1 MKRKRAAL
9 YDPYLDVMG
18 GGEKHILS
26 VMKVL
31 EEEGYDVSVFWK
43 ENVADKISTQ
53 LGLSFQQ
60 LSFISDVIPH
70 SSVLSKIR
78 ALRDFDVFIYVTDG
92 SYFFS
97 NAAKNIVFFMY
108 PDRKIYPLGMIN
120 KIKTYNYTY
129 ICNSQFTQKHLLA
142 SGIEAEVLY
151 PYIDQLVISPTPV
164 RKDKIILS
172 VGRFFPQLHS
182 KRQDKIIEWFK
193 VLKQK
198 NQMYEDFKL
207 ILAGGLKDEDKEY
220 FITLQRLAHDDTN
233 IIFRTNIST
242 KEIVE
247 LYQKSIVYWHFAG
260 IGVDEELYPEM
271 VEHLGITP
279 LEAMAEKSIVFCY
292 RAGGPKEIIQDG
304 ENGFLFSSQE
314 ELFEKM
320 DSVLQNT
327 NLQEK
332 IMEKASSYVEKVF
345 NYEHFKQNV
354 MKIINNKS

>member
-1 MKRKRAAL
+1 MKKKQAAL

-31 EEEGYDVSVFWK
+31 EEEGYGVSVFWK
-43 ENVADKISTQ
+43 ENVADKIRTQ
-53 LGLSFQQ
+53 LGLSFKE
-60 LSFISDVIPH
+60 LSFVPDVLPH
-70 SSVLSKIR
+70 SSILSKIR

-97 NAAKNIVFFMY
+97 NAHKNITFFMY
-108 PDRKIYPLGMIN
+108 PDQKIYPLGIMN
-120 KIKTYNYTY
+120 TIKTYNYTY
-129 ICNSQFTQKHLLA
+129 ICNSRFTQKHLLA
-142 SGIEAEVLY
+142 SGIEAQVLY
-151 PYIDQLVISPTPV
+151 PYIEHPIVSTTPV

-193 VLKQK
+193 ILKQK
-198 NQMYEDFKL
+198 NHMYKDFKL
-207 ILAGGLKDEDKEY
+207 ILAGGLKDEDKAY
-220 FITLQRLAHDDTN
+220 FITLQQLARDDKN

-242 KEIVE
+242 KEIID
-247 LYQKSIVYWHFAG
+247 LYQKSLVYWHFAG
-260 IGVDEELYPEM
+260 IGVYEELHPEM

-279 LEAMAEKSIVFCY
+279 LEAMSEKSIVFCY
-292 RAGGPKEIIQDG
+292 RAGGPTEIIQDG

-314 ELFEKM
+314 ELFKKM
-320 DSVLQNT
+320 DSVIQNG

-332 IMEKASSYVEKVF
+332 IMKEASSYVEKVF

-354 MKIINNKS
+354 MKIINS